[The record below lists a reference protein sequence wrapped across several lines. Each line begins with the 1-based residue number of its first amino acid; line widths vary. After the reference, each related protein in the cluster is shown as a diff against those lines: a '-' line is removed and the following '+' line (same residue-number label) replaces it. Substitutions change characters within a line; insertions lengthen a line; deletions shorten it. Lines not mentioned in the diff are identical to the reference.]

1 MNNKAAWKML
11 KRKLIGVW
19 LPTAGVILLILLTTP

>member
-1 MNNKAAWKML
+1 MNNKAAWNML